1 MKSAPTW
8 SIAVAAFF
16 AFNSVTYADTRI
28 PSKLECSAL
37 SYKPMEHGPFTA
49 SLPFSLS
56 GNTLKGERTPGNRR
70 PGSESYTG
78 TISSNKLI
86 KISGHGAFFDRNG
99 DKWHYYFSG
108 SIKDGEL
115 TSVKGSLDADL
126 GGHRDCSIVF
136 LLPSSQ
142 LAAIAASSAADRPEA
157 KATAAKPAM
166 GTADGSDLSKDDHQP
181 NKQPSD
187 LAPTT
192 PAPIA
197 VAAPAVTPSQTS
209 PIGRR
214 LALVIGNSAYASVG
228 KLPNPV
234 RDADAV
240 AASLRSAGFAVVT
253 VKNDLSRSAMISA
266 LNDFADQAANAYWA
280 VIYFSGHG
288 LEVDGINYVVPV
300 DAKLLADRDV
310 GDQAITLDRLL
321 KATLGAR
328 KLHLVILD
336 ACRDDPFLSNM
347 KRTVASRSIGRGLAR
362 IEPEGGTLVVYAAK
376 DGQIAYDGDGQNSPF
391 VTALTKRIAEP
402 NVEIN
407 MLFRQ
412 VRNDVLE
419 ATGRKQEPYVYGSL
433 PPESFYFVER

>member
-1 MKSAPTW
+1 VKSPPTW

-16 AFNSVTYADTRI
+16 AFYSVTYANTRI

-37 SYKPMEHGPFTA
+37 SHRPMEHGPFTA
-49 SLPFSLS
+49 SLPFTLS
-56 GNTLKGERTPGNRR
+56 GNTFRGERIPGHQR
-70 PGSESYTG
+70 PGAESYTG
-78 TISSNKLI
+78 TISSNQLI
-86 KISGHGAFFDRNG
+86 RISGHGAYFDRIG
-99 DKWHYYFSG
+99 DKWHYHFSG
-108 SIKDGEL
+108 SIKEGAL
-115 TSVKGSLDADL
+115 TSVKGSLDTER
-126 GGHRDCSIVF
+126 GGHRDCSIAF
-136 LLPSSQ
+136 LIPSSQ
-142 LAAIAASSAADRPEA
+142 LAAIAASVADRPET

-166 GTADGSDLSKDDHQP
+166 GTADGSDLLKDDHQP

-187 LAPTT
+187 LASTT

-214 LALVIGNSAYASVG
+214 LGLVIGNSAYASVG

-253 VKNDLSRSAMISA
+253 VKNDLSRFAMISA
-266 LNDFADQAANAYWA
+266 LNDFADQAANADWA

-288 LEVDGINYVVPV
+288 LEVDGTNYVVPV

-310 GDQAITLDRLL
+310 GDQAISLDRLL

-328 KLHLVILD
+328 KLRLVILD

-347 KRTVASRSIGRGLAR
+347 KRTMASRSIGRGLAR
-362 IEPEGGTLVVYAAK
+362 VEPEGGTLVVYAAK

-402 NVEIN
+402 NIEIN

-412 VRNDVLE
+412 VRNDVLV

-433 PPESFYFVER
+433 PPESFYFVQR